1 MNSQEIQFSVYS
13 YLTSR
18 GHEFD
23 APYGIL
29 QGEHTNPKGTK
40 YKSVTFGRARKLDAT
55 VEIYNRKFILLRTSR
70 TGSTVYK
77 DFDSLIEALRSL

>member
-13 YLTSR
+13 YLTAR

-29 QGEHTNPKGTK
+29 QGEHTNKKGTK

-55 VEIYNRKFILLRTSR
+55 VEIYNRNFIVLRTSNY
-70 TGSTVYK
+70 GSEVFK
-77 DFDSLIEALRSL
+77 DAQSLFDKLKDL

>member
-13 YLTSR
+13 YLTAR

-29 QGEHTNPKGTK
+29 QGEHTNKKGTK
-40 YKSVTFGRARKLDAT
+40 YKSVTFGRARTLDAT
-55 VEIYNRKFILLRTSR
+55 VEIYNRNFIVLRTSSQ
-70 TGSTVYK
+70 GSQVFKNFEDLQKVLHT
-77 DFDSLIEALRSL
+77 L